1 MKKTKGFFNTNRK
14 VRIVDVL
21 FKRVVDTNLFLI
33 WLSDNNSSANC
44 VASTHILRIDDFDR
58 LLEVDIWFNFHH
70 LDFVGE
76 TGQPEGVTHQD
87 WTSNLVGGHLAII
100 LCM

>member
-33 WLSDNNSSANC
+33 WLSDNNSSTNC
-44 VASTHILRIDDFDR
+44 VASTHILRIDDDFDR
-58 LLEVDIWFNFHH
+58 LLEK
-70 LDFVGE
+70 LQL
-76 TGQPEGVTHQD
+76 GQKPHCLH
-87 WTSNLVGGHLAII
+87 SKLY
-100 LCM
+100 